1 MEQVTKEIR
10 DLFGSKVPTEEELS
24 TIAVW
29 ANKALE
35 LQAEIE
41 QAEAHLAELNK
52 ELAQIEERDLPKAMM
67 TAGTMEFKLTNGG
80 KITIKD
86 VIQGGLTK
94 DEEKRKFVFDWVIDN
109 GGKENI
115 KDHFEIDYTRGQY
128 SYALAFRK
136 LLQENQIHFNEFES
150 IHVQT
155 LWAFLREKMEEGVL
169 PPFDKMGLRFFKK
182 AVIKVPEKKEK
193 KDADDG

>member
-1 MEQVTKEIR
+1 MDKTTEDVR
-10 DLFGSKVPTEEELS
+10 DLFGFKVPTEEELS

-29 ANKALE
+29 ANKALV

-52 ELAQIEERDLPKAMM
+52 ELAQIEEKDLPTAMM
-67 TAGTMEFKLTNGG
+67 KAGTMEFILTNGG

-86 VIQGGLTK
+86 VIQGGLSK
-94 DEEKRKFVFDWVIDN
+94 DEEKRKFIFDWVVDN
-109 GGKENI
+109 GGQETI

-128 SYALAFRK
+128 TYALACRK
-136 LLQENQIHFNEFES
+136 LLQENQVQFDEFES
-150 IHVQT
+150 IHTQT
-155 LWAFLREKMEEGVL
+155 FWAFLREKLEDGVV

-182 AVIKVPEKKEK
+182 AVIKLPGKKR
-193 KDADDG
+193 KDEEE